1 MVIISAGVVMN
12 LIFGVLMAAWAF
24 RVGVPYE
31 PAIVAQVN
39 PGDPAWMNG
48 VQPGDR
54 IVQIGSLQDNELSFR
69 DMFMTVLFQGLRD
82 PKTEMDVGV
91 VRDGTQIPMKF
102 QGTIAHTDPKLGI
115 QKLSLGVRGPT
126 VTKLDSK
133 EALSKS
139 ITFGL
144 EPEDANLPK
153 FLPGDIITGI
163 NGTALDVSRYG
174 STPLEYSLNQQ
185 LHPRMHEKVT
195 VQVRRS
201 LSKEEGQAAKFTEVD
216 VEWAPVPMK
225 SLGLRFKPGK
235 VSAVLKDSPADLA
248 GVKVG
253 DSLISINGELI
264 EDSFK
269 AALGVA
275 KQKGKSVTLAF
286 ERQDKTTSTLEW
298 TVPEQ
303 FIFGTSDVTL
313 GPVGLEL
320 LGSGLV
326 YSVSNVVSGVEPGST
341 AAKSGLAPGDIIK
354 QIQFDGSAS
363 LDKEYLEKV
372 FVYGYSQA
380 LEPTQVDNA
389 RSVQYFYNQIQSFR
403 TGFPVKIGYERDGKI
418 ASAQAD
424 VHSDSQWFWPDR
436 AANFSAYQ
444 VDHKAD
450 AVLPALAMGLK
461 EIRRRMGNVLEFLE
475 LLVKGKM
482 PFKVV
487 GGPGM
492 IAVEASD
499 AASKGISPLL
509 MFLVMLSANLAI
521 VNFLPI
527 PALDGGHMM
536 FLTAEAILGRPVDEA
551 LQMKLTMAGVIGLL
565 CLMAA
570 VLVND
575 TMNLTR
581 MFGG

>member
-1 MVIISAGVVMN
+1 
-12 LIFGVLMAAWAF
+12 
-24 RVGVPYE
+24 
-31 PAIVAQVN
+31 
-39 PGDPAWMNG
+39 
-48 VQPGDR
+48 
-54 IVQIGSLQDNELSFR
+54 
-69 DMFMTVLFQGLRD
+69 
-82 PKTEMDVGV
+82 
-91 VRDGTQIPMKF
+91 
-102 QGTIAHTDPKLGI
+102 
-115 QKLSLGVRGPT
+115 
-126 VTKLDSK
+126 
-133 EALSKS
+133 
-139 ITFGL
+139 
-144 EPEDANLPK
+144 
-153 FLPGDIITGI
+153 
-163 NGTALDVSRYG
+163 
-174 STPLEYSLNQQ
+174 
-185 LHPRMHEKVT
+185 MHEKVT

-403 TGFPVKIGYERDGKI
+403 TGFPIKIGYERDGKI